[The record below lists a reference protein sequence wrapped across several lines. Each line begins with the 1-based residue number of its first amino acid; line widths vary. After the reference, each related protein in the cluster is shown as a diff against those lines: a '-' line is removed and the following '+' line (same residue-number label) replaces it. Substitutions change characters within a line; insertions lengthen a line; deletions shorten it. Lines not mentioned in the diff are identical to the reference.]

1 MNAQGRL
8 DASAGPPL
16 SMFERIKAS
25 AAARQAALVF
35 SSSMFLN
42 VAGFVFH
49 AIASRKLGVDAYGQL
64 YALISACTVVALPV
78 GLASPVIA
86 RFAAEFAALHDD
98 SHMRAM
104 TADVA
109 RWFGGIGAAGLV
121 ASLLLAVPVASFLH
135 VPAFS
140 VPIVAAIAAIVVLN
154 ASFRAIAQGTQSFA
168 AFAASVCAEGAGK
181 VVAVG
186 ALLALGFGLAGGVV
200 GFLAGAVSGC
210 AVIAIALV
218 RRYRSVPAHS
228 IHYDW
233 KRIAISGLG
242 AAAITI
248 TMTLVGNVDVVLVK
262 HFFDASQ
269 AGLYSAA
276 SLGGKI
282 MLYFVGFIPT
292 ILLPRVTDRHVR
304 GEHTRQALFT
314 ALVLLLVIS
323 LCGIAAVKLFGLVLL
338 HALVGSA
345 FDAAHGLLVGY
356 TIAMALLALILLLA
370 SYGIATHRLAFAA
383 PLVAGTLATLSAM
396 LFFHATLAQ
405 VVEVLVAGM
414 AVTAAVVTLAI
425 GWQGWRSTQCASP

>member
-1 MNAQGRL
+1 
-8 DASAGPPL
+8 
-16 SMFERIKAS
+16 MFERIKAS

-181 VVAVG
+181 VVAV
-186 ALLALGFGLAGGVV
+186 ARCSRWA
-200 GFLAGAVSGC
+200 
-210 AVIAIALV
+210 
-218 RRYRSVPAHS
+218 SVWPAAS
-228 IHYDW
+228 SDSW
-233 KRIAISGLG
+233 PAPS
-242 AAAITI
+242 AAA
-248 TMTLVGNVDVVLVK
+248 
-262 HFFDASQ
+262 
-269 AGLYSAA
+269 
-276 SLGGKI
+276 
-282 MLYFVGFIPT
+282 P
-292 ILLPRVTDRHVR
+292 
-304 GEHTRQALFT
+304 
-314 ALVLLLVIS
+314 
-323 LCGIAAVKLFGLVLL
+323 
-338 HALVGSA
+338 
-345 FDAAHGLLVGY
+345 
-356 TIAMALLALILLLA
+356 
-370 SYGIATHRLAFAA
+370 
-383 PLVAGTLATLSAM
+383 
-396 LFFHATLAQ
+396 
-405 VVEVLVAGM
+405 
-414 AVTAAVVTLAI
+414 
-425 GWQGWRSTQCASP
+425 